1 MKSNPDAVSANTS
14 GTLLVVASSNISG
27 QSGMAGNNLV
37 VVSSNSSDTLPITAL
52 FVDIRF
58 YFSDH
63 TVVVESDP
71 VVAPANSSGT

>member
-1 MKSNPDAVSANTS
+1 MKSNPDAVSAN
-14 GTLLVVASSNISG
+14 
-27 QSGMAGNNLV
+27 
-37 VVSSNSSDTLPITAL
+37 TAL